1 MAAREA
7 GIRVCLGADW
17 APSGSKQLLGELK
30 VAHLWNRHPQGLGG
44 AFSDQELCE
53 MVTAHPADALGWGDR
68 IGRVRAGCFADLL
81 ALPDRVPD
89 PYGNLIRATEREVRL
104 VLVGGRPTYGT
115 VGMMG
120 AAGAA
125 GAEPLTVAGRRRA
138 IAMLNPAVKDA
149 DMTWRQVL
157 AALRAARADP
167 VRAQARQ
174 LALAAGEEPLRI
186 IPDDPGG

>member
-68 IGRVRAGCFADLL
+68 IGRVRAGCFADLG
-81 ALPDRVPD
+81 P
-89 PYGNLIRATEREVRL
+89 
-104 VLVGGRPTYGT
+104 RPGSSRW
-115 VGMMG
+115 
-120 AAGAA
+120 
-125 GAEPLTVAGRRRA
+125 P
-138 IAMLNPAVKDA
+138 PARSRSA
-149 DMTWRQVL
+149 SSPTT
-157 AALRAARADP
+157 RAASRP
-167 VRAQARQ
+167 
-174 LALAAGEEPLRI
+174 P
-186 IPDDPGG
+186 P